1 MGFSHPAPPAGG
13 GITRPSNPMSDYK
26 SPVEGHLPVRP
37 VLPVAAY
44 VGGKRNLAR
53 QLVALIAAIP
63 HATYVEPFVG
73 MGGVFLRR
81 QYRAPGEIINDISS
95 DVVTLFRILQ
105 RHYQALMDVLKW
117 QIASRAEWERL
128 MQVPP
133 DTLTDLERAARFLY
147 VQRLGF
153 GGKVD
158 GRTFGTHVR
167 MPSRFDVTKLAGMLE
182 DVHERLCGV
191 TIERLH
197 YADCITRYDRP
208 DTLFFLDPP
217 YYECEDY
224 YGPGVFSRAD
234 FERLAHILGALKG
247 RFIMTINDRPDVRH
261 IFGAFDQ
268 QPVEVRYTLAA
279 DAARRASFGELI
291 ITGGNGH

>member
-1 MGFSHPAPPAGG
+1 MPHHAPTVAGLTPA
-13 GITRPSNPMSDYK
+13 RS
-26 SPVEGHLPVRP
+26 

-53 QLVALIAAIP
+53 LLVERIAALP

-81 QYRAPGEIINDISS
+81 PFRAKGEVINDISS

-158 GRTFGTHVR
+158 GRSFGTHVR
-167 MPSRFDVTKLAGMLE
+167 MPARFDVTKLSSMLE
-182 DVHERLCGV
+182 DVHERLSGV
-191 TIERLH
+191 TIGRLP
-197 YADCITRYDRP
+197 YAEVIARYDRP

-217 YYECEDY
+217 YWGCEDY
-224 YGPGVFSRAD
+224 YGPAVFDRDD
-234 FERLAHILGALKG
+234 FQRLADLLGKIEG
-247 RFIMTINDRPDVRH
+247 RFILTLNDHPKVRDA
-261 IFGAFDQ
+261 FAAFDQ
-268 QPVEVRYTLAA
+268 ESVQVRYTLSSEASE
-279 DAARRASFGELI
+279 RRAFGELI
-291 ITGGNGH
+291 ITGGGSNAPQTRRKK